1 MQIYFRHVLHIY
13 TCVSKPQDP
22 NPLPKVP
29 KPNLTWRGDKKK
41 HIFVWY
47 TEDIP
52 HVWVLPLY
60 HIPGLLLKVQT
71 TEKTWNP
78 KTGKEIGDISKNQ
91 EPSKVGYISLST
103 ISDSKLTGKNCST
116 LNSKSSTGKIM
127 LRKVHTWFINMQ
139 WAMLSIMVF

>member
-1 MQIYFRHVLHIY
+1 MYFTYTHVYPSLKTQTPYPKYLSQILHEEV
-13 TCVSKPQDP
+13 T
-22 NPLPKVP
+22 
-29 KPNLTWRGDKKK
+29 KKSTSW
-41 HIFVWY
+41 F
-47 TEDIP
+47 DILKTY
-52 HVWVLPLY
+52 HMSRYNVLPLY

-127 LRKVHTWFINMQ
+127 LRKLHTWFINMH
-139 WAMLSIMVF
+139 

>member
-1 MQIYFRHVLHIY
+1 MSRY
-13 TCVSKPQDP
+13 
-22 NPLPKVP
+22 N
-29 KPNLTWRGDKKK
+29 
-41 HIFVWY
+41 
-47 TEDIP
+47 
-52 HVWVLPLY
+52 VLPLY

-78 KTGKEIGDISKNQ
+78 KTGKEIRDISKNQ

-127 LRKVHTWFINMQ
+127 LRKLHTWFINMQ
-139 WAMLSIMVF
+139 